1 MLWFRIIIFLVMTSL
16 FYQGRGWAAPWIQS
30 ATDSVDI
37 LHYGVHLDVTNIQ
50 GKIITGHT
58 RILLTAREPAVS
70 GIDLELLILNVDSVK
85 INLADLPF
93 QYNDTTISVTF
104 PAPLTPADTLEV
116 SVFYHG
122 TPKVESGGWGG
133 FHFSGSNLAYNLGI
147 ALVDVPHNYGRAWF
161 PCIDNFTERAS
172 FDFYI
177 TVNDPLIA
185 VCNGS
190 LTGVYPQGSN
200 TSMFH
205 WKLEIPVPAYL
216 ASVAVSSYSCVQST
230 YQGMAGNIPVSLYVR
245 PADTAKAKNSFI
257 NINSVLSTFEQRF
270 GPYRWN
276 RVGYVSTPLGA
287 MEHAAN
293 IAYPQSC
300 IDGTLAWEWL
310 YAHELS
316 HMWFGDFVTCHS
328 AGDMWINEGWAVFCE
343 GIFKEGVYGYP
354 AYKDY
359 VRAKQRDVLLNTHH
373 TDGGFYS
380 LYNIPQN
387 LTYGSTVYDKGGLVV
402 NTLRGYLGD
411 SLFFTAV
418 QHYLD
423 SFACRDISSQQ
434 MRDLFSGLSGID
446 LTEFFET
453 WVFQPGFPHFSID
466 SVRVIPVGNQF
477 ETRVWVRQK
486 HKGTTHISNGNLL
499 ELDFISQDL
508 TVVTRA
514 MSFDGLSGEYS
525 CTLPFHPRAVLLDAR
540 EKIADATTDY
550 MRTLSNP
557 GTVSFPETY
566 CSMEVITCPGPAILQ
581 VTHHWVAPDTL
592 EQPVPGFTMSPQ
604 RYWSIDGVT
613 PNGFDAKLNFTYSR
627 FGHLDH
633 ELIINQADSLVM
645 MYRPGPG
652 HPWQGVPFIMNGST
666 FQGQIMIDTLR
677 KGEYTL
683 GIWDFHYIG
692 IAEHV
697 REHSLEVS
705 PNPGRD
711 LLYITVSVSETAKLM
726 VFSAGGQ
733 LIDTLDVPAG
743 CSIIPWKPRHQ
754 EAGAFLL
761 RLEGGNGKLLAVKK
775 AVLN

>member
-1 MLWFRIIIFLVMTSL
+1 MVGFRVFFFLVMSGL
-16 FYQGRGWAAPWIQS
+16 LLQGRGWAAPWIQT
-30 ATDSVDI
+30 ATDSADI
-37 LHYGVHLDVTNIQ
+37 LHYEIHLDITNIQ

-58 RILLTAREPAVS
+58 RLLLTAREPSVS
-70 GIDLELLILNVDSVK
+70 GLDLELLKLNVDSVK
-85 INLADLPF
+85 LGQADLPF
-93 QYNDTTISVTF
+93 QYNDTTISLVF
-104 PAPLTPADTLEV
+104 PLPLTMADTVEIF
-116 SVFYHG
+116 VFYHG
-122 TPKVESGGWGG
+122 TPEVESGGWGG

-161 PCIDNFTERAS
+161 PCIDNFTERAT

-177 TVNDPLIA
+177 TVTDPFIA

-190 LTGVYPQGSN
+190 LAGVYPQGGN
-200 TSMFH
+200 TSMYH
-205 WKLEIPVPAYL
+205 WGLDIPVPAYL

-230 YQGMAGNIPVSLYVR
+230 YPGIAGNIPVTLYVK
-245 PADTAKAKNSFI
+245 PGDTTKAKNSFI
-257 NINSVLSTFEQRF
+257 NINTVLATFEQCF

-276 RVGYVSTPLGA
+276 RVGYVSTPIGA
-287 MEHAAN
+287 MEHATN

-316 HMWFGDFVTCHS
+316 HMWFGDYVTCHS

-343 GIFKEGVYGYP
+343 GVFKEGVYGQQ

-359 VRAKQRDVLLNTHH
+359 VRAKQHDVLQNTHH
-373 TDGGFYS
+373 TDGGFYA

-411 SLFFTAV
+411 SLFFATV
-418 QHYLD
+418 QQYLD

-434 MRDLFSGLSGID
+434 MRDLFSGLSGVD
-446 LTEFFET
+446 LTDFFET
-453 WVFQPGFPHFSID
+453 WVFHPGFPHFSID
-466 SVRVIPVGNQF
+466 SVRVVPSGNQY
-477 ETRVWVRQK
+477 ETKVYLRQK
-486 HKGTTHISNGNLL
+486 QKGTTHISNGNLL

-508 TVVTRA
+508 TVETRT
-514 MSFDGLSGEYS
+514 MTFNGQLGEIT
-525 CTLPFHPRAVLLDAR
+525 CLLPFQPKAVLLDAR
-540 EKIADATTDY
+540 EKIADASTDY
-550 MRTLSNP
+550 LRTISNN
-557 GTVSFPETY
+557 GSYTFPDTY
-566 CSMEVITCPGPAILQ
+566 CSLEVLSCPAPAMLQ

-592 EQPVPGFTMSPQ
+592 EQPVPGFTLSPQ

-613 PNGFDAKLNFTYSR
+613 PSGFDAKLAFSYSR

-652 HPWQGVPFIMNGST
+652 YPWQGIPFVMNGST

-677 KGEYTL
+677 TGEYAL
-683 GIWDFHYIG
+683 GIWDYYFIG
-692 IAEHV
+692 IREAET
-697 REHSLEVS
+697 SQMLEVS
-705 PNPGRD
+705 PNPGKD
-711 LLYITVSVSETAKLM
+711 LLQVVIHVSESAKLK
-726 VFSAGGQ
+726 VYSAGGQ
-733 LIDTLDVPAG
+733 LVDSLDTPAG
-743 CSIIPWKPRHQ
+743 YTVLPWKPRQ
-754 EAGAFLL
+754 QMAGVLFF
-761 RLEGGNGKLLAVKK
+761 RLESRNGKLLAVKK